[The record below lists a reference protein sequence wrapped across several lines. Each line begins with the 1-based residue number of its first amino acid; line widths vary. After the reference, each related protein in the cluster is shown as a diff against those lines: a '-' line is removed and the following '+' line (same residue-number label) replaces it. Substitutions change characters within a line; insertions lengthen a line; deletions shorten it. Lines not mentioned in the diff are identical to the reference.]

1 MQTKTALL
9 ALFAVVT
16 VTAAVAP
23 KLNARQCAEAG
34 TEVGGAA
41 GDAAD
46 FGACN
51 PTIDFQFGRAGRG
64 EDEGTFLPV
73 DPLVAEGQQDALSPN
88 IITNRVCDQ
97 LVNVCDA
104 NEAALAL
111 CEQAQAQVEALG
123 TKDET
128 TAAAFN
134 AALGF

>member
-1 MQTKTALL
+1 MQTKSALL
-9 ALFAVVT
+9 ALFAVAT
-16 VTAAVAP
+16 ATAAATP

-34 TEVGGAA
+34 AEAGG
-41 GDAAD
+41 AAD
-46 FGACN
+46 FGACD

-73 DPLVAEGQQDALSPN
+73 DPLVAEGQQDALNPN

-97 LVNVCDA
+97 LVNVCEA
-104 NEAALAL
+104 NEAAVAL